1 MSKAGLMDR
10 DPEQVLDEYLVVL
23 AQTGSALAFSR
34 LVVRWTPRLRR
45 HAARLLARP
54 DGAEDAVQDAWLAI
68 ARNLRRLRDPARF
81 PAWALAIT
89 SRRCI
94 DLIRRVQRDRR
105 LAGGL
110 SSEADSLA
118 PLPTGAPDQQ
128 LDLTAA
134 IARLPADQRLMVSLF
149 YGEDLSVEAIAQA
162 HNLPVGTIKSRLH
175 AARQTLKL
183 HMEGQDHDPSR

>member
-23 AQTGSALAFSR
+23 AQAGSALAFSR
-34 LVVRWTPRLRR
+34 LAIRWTPRLKR
-45 HAARLLARP
+45 HAGRLLARP

-89 SRRCI
+89 SRRCF
-94 DLIRRVQRDRR
+94 DLIRRGQRDRR
-105 LAGGL
+105 LTSGL
-110 SSEADSLA
+110 SAEAEASMPQSA
-118 PLPTGAPDQQ
+118 GATDRN
-128 LDLTAA
+128 LDLSTA

-149 YGEDLSVEAIAQA
+149 YGEDIPVEAIAQT
-162 HNLPVGTIKSRLH
+162 HNLPVGTVKSRLH

-183 HMEGQDHDPSR
+183 HMEGPDHDPSR

>member
-1 MSKAGLMDR
+1 MDR

-23 AQTGSALAFSR
+23 AKAGSALAFSR
-34 LVVRWTPRLRR
+34 LAIRWTPRLRR

-68 ARNLRRLRDPARF
+68 ARNLRGLDDPARF

-89 SRRCI
+89 SRRCF
-94 DLIRRVQRDRR
+94 DLIRRRQRDRR
-105 LAGGL
+105 LTGGL
-110 SSEADSLA
+110 TAEAEVQAAA
-118 PLPTGAPDQQ
+118 PGRPGAADQR
-128 LDLTAA
+128 LDLGAA

-149 YGEDLSVEAIAQA
+149 YGEDLPVEAIAQA
-162 HNLPVGTIKSRLH
+162 HDLPVGTVKSRLH

-183 HMEGQDHDPSR
+183 FMEGP